1 MKKSINIAGI
11 VFLVILFT
19 GVVFKRMHFEGAGVM
34 TTLGIFLF
42 IAVYLPLFLFFLT
55 KQMKSEGMPF
65 NKFLFFIGSSGIVIL
80 TFGILAKIM
89 HWPGAY
95 KSLWGGIGVIS
106 FVLLLYLIIYR
117 KGNEKISMISVLIFI
132 ILLGSFSFNMFRMGN
147 IRPMEEAYNI
157 NGTAFSESSR
167 IFWKECEKLMKEKVI
182 ADTTLLSFP
191 TRNELKKLHLQVQK
205 TDLVIGKMIEE
216 IRIVKNSGI
225 NIQSEG
231 EKADMI
237 RDSLSGI
244 ILGEEGLVAMNI
256 NISAYKSL
264 INSMNT
270 INPEEK
276 STLTERLVYPFEY
289 QDSGLLFKYL
299 GVYNLV
305 PEVCENTLLLWKNK
319 IWETEYQLLNMALI
333 K

>member
-11 VFLVILFT
+11 LFLVILFT
-19 GVVFKRMHFEGAGVM
+19 GILFKRMHFPGASIM
-34 TTLGIFLF
+34 ITLGNFLF
-42 IAVYLPLFLFFLT
+42 ITVYLPAFLFSLS
-55 KQMKSEGMPF
+55 KQLKSEGSPL
-65 NKFLFFIGSSGIVIL
+65 NAIWLISGTAGIVIL
-80 TFGILAKIM
+80 AFGILAKIM
-89 HWPGAY
+89 HWPGA
-95 KSLWGGIGVIS
+95 KICLLGGIGIIS
-106 FVLLLYLIIYR
+106 FVLLLYLLIYR

-132 ILLGSFSFNMFRMGN
+132 ILLGSFSFNMFRIGN
-147 IRPMEEAYNI
+147 LRPMEEAYNI
-157 NGTAFSESSR
+157 NGASFSESSR
-167 IFWKECEKLMKEKVI
+167 IFWKECEKLMNEKVI
-182 ADTTLLSFP
+182 TDTTLFSSPL
-191 TRNELKKLHLQVQK
+191 RNELKHLHLQVQK

-225 NIQSEG
+225 NIQSPG

-244 ILGEEGLVAMNI
+244 IMGEEGLLAMDK
-256 NISAYKSL
+256 NISDYKSI

-270 INPEEK
+270 LNPEEK

-289 QDSGLLFKYL
+289 QDVGLLFKYL

-305 PEVCENTLLLWKNK
+305 PDVCENTLLLWKNK
-319 IWETEYQLLNMALI
+319 IWETEYQLLELALI